1 MRDDYEVST
10 GGLSAAGAAIT
21 ALTPAVEAVESAL
34 KTQRLPAAE
43 ITVAAE
49 LGLFRDVWSDAT
61 HAVGNALDYFGRA
74 VSDAATAYRVTDE
87 VAAVRFQRMQERLGG

>member
-10 GGLSAAGAAIT
+10 GVLSAAGAAIT
-21 ALTPAVEAVESAL
+21 ALTPSVAAVESGI
-34 KTQRLPAAE
+34 KTQRLPGAE

-87 VAAVRFQRMQERLGG
+87 AAALRFQRMQERLG

>member
-43 ITVAAE
+43 ITVSAE
-49 LGLFRDVWSDAT
+49 LGRFRDVWSDAT
-61 HAVGNALDYFGRA
+61 NAVGNALDYFGRA
-74 VSDAATAYRVTDE
+74 VTDAATAYRVTDE
-87 VAAVRFQRMQERLGG
+87 VAAMRFQRMQERLGG